1 MWEAAKANNSE
12 NFLKLVDENAIM
24 VCGGYR
30 CTGREYAE
38 IIKMFDCKNYEITDF
53 EIVAESN
60 NFIQVHYIIKTEI
73 NNEESKDLAGK
84 FHITSTWVKNNKS
97 RNLFLIW
104 IQEFL
109 IKINFFEIKIIK
121 IVI

>member
-38 IIKMFDCKNYEITDF
+38 IIKIFDCKNYEISSF
-53 EIVAESN
+53 EIVAESEN
-60 NFIQVHYIIKTEI
+60 LVQVYYI
-73 NNEESKDLAGK
+73 
-84 FHITSTWVKNNKS
+84 
-97 RNLFLIW
+97 
-104 IQEFL
+104 
-109 IKINFFEIKIIK
+109 
-121 IVI
+121 